1 MMKSLLFVIPWARK
15 FVDNADYV
23 YAESPERAPENVVG
37 LATFLRTQGV
47 RVEIADMSYLLM
59 QCKGNIEQC
68 LQLLWNKCKSF
79 APDVIGLSF
88 FTARFETASIIVSF
102 LRSHYRD
109 NAPMIIAGGIHA
121 TLLPDITYQYIDFD
135 ALMIGEGELSLVSLL
150 KDEPLDKIR
159 GVYLKGQRTKTMGE
173 AIRNL
178 DDLPMPDWSFVNK
191 EFYSQP
197 CYFLSYSAKE
207 RVMPITFGRGCLYR
221 CNFCAHNSFLGKR
234 CHSPEYFID
243 MMDYTAKQCGVNA
256 FIVQDSSV
264 GSFKKEWAK
273 VCELLIDK
281 GSPYRW
287 WGNLRANQ
295 VDEDFLQIMKEA
307 GCGKVFFGFESGSPR
322 ILERMNKRVT
332 IEQCKEAARL
342 CHKVGLPFYTSYI
355 INYFGE
361 EDEDLQLTER
371 LIRETRPT
379 SLAINK
385 FSPIPG
391 SVDFDT
397 HQDIILPYMKDV
409 ECWTNLGLLNAPR
422 LFGNMSA
429 ERFEYWQDH
438 LLQLKKEIN
447 SNEDF

>member
-1 MMKSLLFVIPWARK
+1 MKSLLFVIPWARK
-15 FVDNADYV
+15 FVNNANYI

-37 LATFLRTQGV
+37 LATYLRIQGC
-47 RVEIADMSYLLM
+47 RIDIADMSYMLM
-59 QCKGNIEQC
+59 QSKGNINVC
-68 LQLLWNKCKSF
+68 LEMLWNKCNSF
-79 APDVIGLSF
+79 SPDIIGLSF
-88 FTARFETASIIVSF
+88 FTARFETAGIIVEF
-102 LRSHYRD
+102 LREKYKNID
-109 NAPMIIAGGIHA
+109 APMIIAGGIHP
-121 TLLPDITYQYIDFD
+121 TLLPEITYQYINFD
-135 ALMIGEGELSLVSLL
+135 ALMIGEGELSLLSLL
-150 KDEPLDKIR
+150 NGESPDKID
-159 GVYLKGQRTKTMGE
+159 GVFLKGQKSRTMGRG
-173 AIRNL
+173 IKNL
-178 DDLPMPDWSFVNK
+178 DNLPMPDWSFVNK
-191 EFYSQP
+191 DFYSQP
-197 CYFLSYSAKE
+197 CYFLSYSTKE

-234 CHSPEYFID
+234 CHSPEYFIN
-243 MMDYTAKQCGVNA
+243 MMDYTAEQCGINA

-264 GSFKKEWAK
+264 GSFKKEWTK
-273 VCELLIDK
+273 VCELLIAK

-295 VDEDFLQIMKEA
+295 VDEDFLRIMKEA

-361 EDEDLQLTER
+361 EEEDLILTEE

-391 SVDFDT
+391 SIDFET
-397 HQDIILPYMKDV
+397 HQDLILPYMKDIK
-409 ECWTNLGLLNAPR
+409 CWTNLGLLNAPR
-422 LFGNMSA
+422 LFGNMPT
-429 ERFEYWQDH
+429 ERFEYWQSH
-438 LLQLKKEIN
+438 LLKLKKEIN